1 MKPATLVHVN
11 SADEK
16 EASQLLQAI
25 EAKRRQVAELTLEV
39 EHLKADV
46 DSFQNQYHA
55 HVGRYYLELDKV
67 ELETKAYRL
76 RLQLHREKVSEKEIE
91 ARVTSCFQENRA
103 RIKAAAEAE
112 ESPPASKADDELP
125 AEKAKHLQMLYRKL
139 AKQYHPDKTVDAAE
153 QQRRE
158 QLMPL
163 INRAYQEQDI
173 QTLERLSIGDTDTAV
188 HREETNADK
197 HARLQAE
204 LRHLNRATG
213 ELRLEMNRL
222 KAGRTYQLKQQVAN
236 ARDCG
241 TDLLTAL
248 AKDLERKLTARRG
261 QLARLMEIW
270 HRAITS

>member
-1 MKPATLVHVN
+1 MKPATLVSVY
-11 SADEK
+11 STDEK
-16 EASQLLQAI
+16 HVSRLLQAI
-25 EAKRRQVAELTLEV
+25 EAKRRQVAEFTVDIEQ
-39 EHLKADV
+39 LKEDV
-46 DSFQNQYHA
+46 DAFQHQYHA
-55 HVGRYYLELDKV
+55 HVGRYYVELDKV

-76 RLQLHREKVSEKEIE
+76 RLQLHREKVSKAEIE
-91 ARVTSCFQENRA
+91 ARVTSCFPENRECIA
-103 RIKAAAEAE
+103 DSEEAE
-112 ESPPASKADDELP
+112 TEEATDELP
-125 AEKAKHLQMLYRKL
+125 VEKAKHLQTLYRKL

-153 QQRRE
+153 QQRRQ

-173 QTLERLSIGDTDTAV
+173 QTLERLSIGELDTEA
-188 HREETNADK
+188 HREETNAEK

-222 KAGRTYQLKQQVAN
+222 KAGHAYQLKQQVEN
-236 ARDCG
+236 AKENG
-241 TDLLTAL
+241 TELLSAL

-261 QLARLMEIW
+261 QLARLMEMW

>member
-16 EASQLLQAI
+16 RVSQLLQAI
-25 EAKRRQVAELTLEV
+25 EAKRRQVAQLTVAV

-46 DSFQNQYHA
+46 DSFQHQYHA
-55 HVGRYYLELDKV
+55 HVGRYYVELDKV

-76 RLQLHREKVSEKEIE
+76 RLQLHREKVSEEEIE
-91 ARVTSCFQENRA
+91 ARVTSCFKANRA
-103 RIKAAAEAE
+103 RIEEAEEAE
-112 ESPPASKADDELP
+112 ESLSSPLP
-125 AEKAKHLQMLYRKL
+125 EEKAKHLQKLYRQL

-153 QQRRE
+153 QQQRQ

-173 QTLERLSIGDTDTAV
+173 QTLERLSIGDAKV
-188 HREETNADK
+188 EAPREETSSEK
-197 HARLQAE
+197 RARLQAE
-204 LRHLNRATG
+204 LRALNRATG

-222 KAGRTYQLKQQVAN
+222 KSGRAYQLKQQVEN
-236 ARDCG
+236 ARESG
-241 TDLLTAL
+241 TELLTAL

-261 QLARLMEIW
+261 QLARLMDIW
-270 HRAITS
+270 HRAITSHERR

>member
-1 MKPATLVHVN
+1 MKPATLVSAH

-16 EASQLLQAI
+16 HVSRLLQAI
-25 EAKRRQVAELTLEV
+25 EAKRRQVAEFTVDIER
-39 EHLKADV
+39 LKADV
-46 DSFQNQYHA
+46 DAFQHQYHA
-55 HVGRYYLELDKV
+55 HVGRYYVELDKV

-76 RLQLHREKVSEKEIE
+76 RLQLHREKVSKAEIE
-91 ARVTSCFQENRA
+91 ARVTSCFPENRECIA
-103 RIKAAAEAE
+103 DSKEKEEAE
-112 ESPPASKADDELP
+112 ETTDELP
-125 AEKAKHLQMLYRKL
+125 AEKAKHLQVLYRKL

-153 QQRRE
+153 QQRRQ

-173 QTLERLSIGDTDTAV
+173 QTLERLSIGELDTEV
-188 HREETNADK
+188 HREETNAEK

-222 KAGRTYQLKQQVAN
+222 KAGHAYQLKQQVEN
-236 ARDCG
+236 AKENG
-241 TDLLTAL
+241 TELLSAL

-261 QLARLMEIW
+261 QLARLMEMW